1 MKKINYIYFVF
12 DTLNNEH
19 VEKSIE
25 SFALQ
30 DLNLI
35 DTITIYNNSSTF
47 ESNYVESL
55 FKKYQKNINI
65 FDKKTNELPSSKKI
79 VDDVNYITNNV
90 ADSDLYF
97 LH

>member
-1 MKKINYIYFVF
+1 MCFTTNKVLGGIYINDMKKINYIYFVF

-55 FKKYQKNINI
+55 FKKYQKNKLLFFN
-65 FDKKTNELPSSKKI
+65 
-79 VDDVNYITNNV
+79 
-90 ADSDLYF
+90 
-97 LH
+97 